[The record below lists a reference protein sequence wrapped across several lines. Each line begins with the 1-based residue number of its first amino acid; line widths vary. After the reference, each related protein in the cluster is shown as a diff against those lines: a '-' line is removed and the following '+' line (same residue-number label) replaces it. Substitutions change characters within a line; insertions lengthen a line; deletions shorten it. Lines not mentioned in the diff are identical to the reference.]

1 MEEQEITNLER
12 VIKDLLVYII
22 RNFDSLSIY
31 EISKQIEEN
40 IDDIKKLGKYNKLYL
55 QLINDIHENVN
66 KDFIMKKIIDILNNT
81 TFTNENYIEDSSM
94 FPRSQIKVINN
105 NKFDIQQ
112 IPKRKNSLEEV
123 NIILLKK

>member
-22 RNFDSLSIY
+22 RNFDGLSIY

-40 IDDIKKLGKYNKLYL
+40 IDAIKKLGKYNKLYL
-55 QLINDIHENVN
+55 QLINNIQENEN

-94 FPRSQIKVINN
+94 IVRSQIKVRNN

-112 IPKRKNSLEEV
+112 LQKRKNSLEEV
-123 NIILLKK
+123 NIIL

>member
-22 RNFDSLSIY
+22 RNFDGLSIY

-40 IDDIKKLGKYNKLYL
+40 IDAIKKLGKYNKLYL
-55 QLINDIHENVN
+55 QLINDIQENEN

-94 FPRSQIKVINN
+94 IVRSQIKVRNN

-112 IPKRKNSLEEV
+112 LQKRKNSLEEV
-123 NIILLKK
+123 NIIL